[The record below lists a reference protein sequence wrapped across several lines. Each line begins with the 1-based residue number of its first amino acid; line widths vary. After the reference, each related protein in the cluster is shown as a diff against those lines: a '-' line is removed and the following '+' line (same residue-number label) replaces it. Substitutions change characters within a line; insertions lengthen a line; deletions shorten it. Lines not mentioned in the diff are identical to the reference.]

1 MSKLFGTDGIRGKAN
16 EYPITPEVAL
26 RVGKAIATVFMAG
39 GKKNPRVIIGKD
51 TRLSGYM
58 LESALTSGLVSMG
71 MDVFGVG
78 PLPTP
83 AIAHLTHSM
92 CADCGIMI
100 TASHNPSTDN
110 GIKIFNADGYKLPDE
125 TENRIEAEVIAME
138 KATRA
143 NGGGQIGKAF
153 RIEDARGRYIE
164 FAKSTIRNQSLRGIK
179 AVLDCANGAAY
190 YIAPIIFKELGV
202 DVIRTA
208 TSPDGF
214 NINDKCGATCPQNI
228 VRLVKEH
235 NADIGISLDGD
246 ADRVIFCD
254 NRGNIIN
261 GDRIIGLCAL
271 DYKQRGRLAGNAIA
285 VTSMSNLGLVEAMK
299 RADIRT
305 EITPV
310 GDRYVIE
317 RMRELELNLGGEQ
330 SGHLIFSD
338 YATTGDGIISALHV
352 LKVMKKKNATLHDL
366 AYGFMEE
373 YPQKLVNIPVR
384 ERVDLAQLPQLNT
397 ALSQAR
403 SALGDKGRVLVR
415 YSGTENKIRILTE
428 AQDAAVMEKW
438 SSNICDIIRK
448 ELA

>member
-1 MSKLFGTDGIRGKAN
+1 MSIL
-16 EYPITPEVAL
+16 YC
-26 RVGKAIATVFMAG
+26 
-39 GKKNPRVIIGKD
+39 
-51 TRLSGYM
+51 GY
-58 LESALTSGLVSMG
+58 
-71 MDVFGVG
+71 
-78 PLPTP
+78 
-83 AIAHLTHSM
+83 
-92 CADCGIMI
+92 
-100 TASHNPSTDN
+100 
-110 GIKIFNADGYKLPDE
+110 
-125 TENRIEAEVIAME
+125 
-138 KATRA
+138 
-143 NGGGQIGKAF
+143 
-153 RIEDARGRYIE
+153 
-164 FAKSTIRNQSLRGIK
+164 
-179 AVLDCANGAAY
+179 
-190 YIAPIIFKELGV
+190 
-202 DVIRTA
+202 
-208 TSPDGF
+208 SPFYGW
-214 NINDKCGATCPQNI
+214 ICIC
-228 VRLVKEH
+228 
-235 NADIGISLDGD
+235 
-246 ADRVIFCD
+246 
-254 NRGNIIN
+254 NIIN